1 MSMFE
6 IPEGAWLAYQL
17 TTTESG
23 KPKMEPKVEKYTFVK
38 IAGEDCTVDVE
49 RNGEP
54 VGTIQTKTSFGCYLF
69 DFSGLEKKGSENL
82 NTNFGHF
89 YVNIY
94 EGKEGDASVRMY
106 IAKDNIV
113 LRRVLSY
120 TKGDSL
126 YSESREL
133 CWASIRI

>member
-38 IAGEDCTVDVE
+38 IDGEDCTVNVE
-49 RNGEP
+49 CNGEP
-54 VGTIQTKTSFGCYLF
+54 VGTIQTKTSFGSSLF

-94 EGKEGDASVRMY
+94 EGIEGDKSVRMY
-106 IAKDNIV
+106 IAKGNIV
-113 LRRVLSY
+113 FRRVITY
-120 TKGDSL
+120 HKGDSL

-133 CWASIRI
+133 CWSSIRL

>member
-1 MSMFE
+1 MFE

-38 IAGEDCTVDVE
+38 IDGEDCTVNVE
-49 RNGEP
+49 CNGEP
-54 VGTIQTKTSFGCYLF
+54 VGTIQTKTSFGSSLF

-94 EGKEGDASVRMY
+94 EGIEGDKSVRMY
-106 IAKDNIV
+106 IAKGNIV
-113 LRRVLSY
+113 FRRVIAY
-120 TKGDSL
+120 HKGDSL

-133 CWASIRI
+133 CWASIRL

>member
-1 MSMFE
+1 
-6 IPEGAWLAYQL
+6 
-17 TTTESG
+17 
-23 KPKMEPKVEKYTFVK
+23 MEPKVEKYTFVK
-38 IAGEDCTVDVE
+38 IAGEDCTVDVQ

-54 VGTIQTKTSFGCYLF
+54 VGTIQTKTSYGCSLF
-69 DFSGLEKKGSENL
+69 DFSNLEKKGSENL

-94 EGKEGDASVRMY
+94 EGQEGDRSVRMY

-113 LRRVLSY
+113 LRRVIAY
-120 TKGDSL
+120 HKGDNL

-133 CWASIRI
+133 CWASIRL

>member
-1 MSMFE
+1 MFE

-38 IAGEDCTVDVE
+38 IDGEDCTVNVE
-49 RNGEP
+49 CNGEP
-54 VGTIQTKTSFGCYLF
+54 VGTIQTKTSFGSSLF

-94 EGKEGDASVRMY
+94 EGIEGDKSVRMY
-106 IAKDNIV
+106 IAKGNIV
-113 LRRVLSY
+113 FRRVIAY
-120 TKGDSL
+120 HKGDSL

-133 CWASIRI
+133 CWSSIRL

>member
-1 MSMFE
+1 MFE
-6 IPEGAWLAYQL
+6 IPEGAWLGYQL
-17 TTTESG
+17 NVSESG
-23 KPKMEPKVEKYTFVK
+23 KPKVAPMVERYTFEK
-38 IAGEDCTVDVE
+38 IEGNDCTVSVE

-54 VGTIQTKTSFGCYLF
+54 VGRIHTKTSFGCSLF

-94 EGKEGDASVRMY
+94 EGKEGDSSVRMY

-113 LRRVLSY
+113 LRRVISY
-120 TKGDSL
+120 NKGDSL

-133 CWASIRI
+133 CWASIRL

>member
-1 MSMFE
+1 MDDAA
-6 IPEGAWLAYQL
+6 GA
-17 TTTESG
+17 
-23 KPKMEPKVEKYTFVK
+23 EKTNTADYLS
-38 IAGEDCTVDVE
+38 
-49 RNGEP
+49 RNTQG
-54 VGTIQTKTSFGCYLF
+54 ISR
-69 DFSGLEKKGSENL
+69 GSENL

-94 EGKEGDASVRMY
+94 EGQEGDKSVRMY